1 MALQGLKVPGHP
13 LPLLHVNAP
22 EPAKESVGF
31 VLAVERGECRD
42 EDAAAVD
49 VAGGGLAQDDSEA
62 AAAVD
67 DEGDVDHGRAG

>member
-1 MALQGLKVPGHP
+1 
-13 LPLLHVNAP
+13 
-22 EPAKESVGF
+22 
-31 VLAVERGECRD
+31 
-42 EDAAAVD
+42 